1 MESMPLWAVQFK
13 LGRWIKRQNSSW
25 YFFLVVLDIFWAS
38 FWNLLGKS
46 TNEMHPTAKTTI
58 WAGQV
63 VERDQSQQKI
73 LTFVFLLKN
82 YLLSSQ
88 PMKAVFNNFAPDSD
102 TPICWWCNQA
112 VSAIF
117 FFRPFFSRE
126 KSFFYKD
133 RTLCKV
139 GFSTPDMSYG
149 WLPIKH
155 ILISLLFR
163 SSPISRGRRRLDRRQ
178 LPLCSAIPEQQ
189 LQLSLLHHTQP
200 RPRTSM
206 VPRTKGTSYCSRW
219 WFVWYAAWERSGG

>member
-1 MESMPLWAVQFK
+1 MKCIPLRKQQFE
-13 LGRWIKRQNSSW
+13 LDRWLNGTRASRK
-25 YFFLVVLDIFWAS
+25 FW
-38 FWNLLGKS
+38 
-46 TNEMHPTAKTTI
+46 
-58 WAGQV
+58 
-63 VERDQSQQKI
+63 
-73 LTFVFLLKN
+73 
-82 YLLSSQ
+82 LLSFCW
-88 PMKAVFNNFAPDSD
+88 KI
-102 TPICWWCNQA
+102 ICCHLNLWKQFLTILHQT
-112 VSAIF
+112 VTLQSADDAI
-117 FFRPFFSRE
+117 RLCQQYFSSVLSSPE
-126 KSFFYKD
+126 KKSFFYED

-149 WLPIKH
+149 WLPIKRIWL